1 MALSAAGPQLPLK
14 IIGRACRLSAS
25 RSRGTVSRCNST
37 KAFASLCKP
46 SDKRTD
52 ATSTS
57 FPRVRRC
64 SANPDSIKAMG
75 PCPIRSPNRPES
87 YGNCIRDIEPIAHV
101 QTSYYADHFPPE
113 PALLRVGAVQ
123 MGIALAGVMILIAR
137 ADGAQCDRLP
147 HNKCEQRFFLR
158 DRGKRIA

>member
-25 RSRGTVSRCNST
+25 RSKGTVSRCNST

-52 ATSTS
+52 LTSTS

-64 SANPDSIKAMG
+64 STNPDSIRAMG

-87 YGNCIRDIEPIAHV
+87 YGNCIRDIEPITHV
-101 QTSYYADHFPPE
+101 ETRYYDNQFRTE
-113 PALLRVGAVQ
+113 PALLRVGVLQ
-123 MGIALAGVMILIAR
+123 G
-137 ADGAQCDRLP
+137 
-147 HNKCEQRFFLR
+147 
-158 DRGKRIA
+158 